1 MDKAVKESNI
11 EYDKF
16 LDFII
21 RLVDNGTIDEVF
33 NDGIYDKRMEA
44 YNLGGEGIS
53 VSMLNDIKS
62 NPDHYR
68 QFIGTKK

>member
-1 MDKAVKESNI
+1 MNKAVKESNI
-11 EYDKF
+11 EYDGF
-16 LDFII
+16 LAFII
-21 RLVDNGTIDEVF
+21 RLVGNGTIDDVF
-33 NDGIYDKRMEA
+33 NDSIYDSRMDA

>member
-1 MDKAVKESNI
+1 MNKAVKESNI
-11 EYDKF
+11 EYDGF
-16 LDFII
+16 LAFII

-33 NDGIYDKRMEA
+33 NDSIYDKRMDA